1 MIRGGALRGK
11 VAVISGAGGGIGAA
25 VARGLAGA
33 GAAGLVLLS
42 RDPTGLAG
50 LVAEARAAGAQVEA
64 LAHELEE
71 SAVPPLP
78 GRLDLLIHA
87 AGVHRRA
94 AVAET
99 ESLMLDRQ
107 LAVNLR
113 GPLLLTRAALPA
125 LTEARGLVVFVNSTQ
140 GLAASRGAGAYAAS
154 KHGLRALAD
163 ALRAEVNPLGIR
175 VLSVYPGRTDTAMQ
189 RAILAEEGRA
199 PDPERLLRPED
210 VAAMILA
217 AASLPPNA
225 EVTDL
230 TIRPSRPY

>member
-1 MIRGGALRGK
+1 VIRGDALRGK

-25 VARGLAGA
+25 VARGLARA

-50 LVAEARAAGAQVEA
+50 LMAEARAAGAQVEA

-78 GRLDLLIHA
+78 GRVDLLIHA

>member
-1 MIRGGALRGK
+1 VIRGDALRGK

-25 VARGLAGA
+25 VARGLARA

-42 RDPTGLAG
+42 RDPARLAG

-78 GRLDLLIHA
+78 GRVDLLIHA

>member
-1 MIRGGALRGK
+1 MIRGDALRGK

-25 VARGLAGA
+25 VARGLARA

-50 LVAEARAAGAQVEA
+50 LMAEARAAGAQVEA

-78 GRLDLLIHA
+78 GRVDLLIHA